1 MSLKVKIWLGMLS
14 IYTVWGSTYLA
25 IRFAVETL
33 PPFLMAATR
42 HLTAGL
48 IIFTWMRL
56 SGAPKPTVKQWKTTG
71 VVGLFLLLGGNGFV
85 SWAEQHVVSG
95 VAAVLVGSV
104 PLWIVLFDSFRQG
117 GRRPSWQTV
126 AGALIGFAGIVIL
139 INPLGQGDSSQSIHK
154 MGALMLLIA
163 ALSWSIG
170 SIYSRENHDNM
181 PKQPMLASGMELIV
195 GGAGLLVTGTIF
207 GEWSKLNL
215 AAISSN
221 SLLGLGYLIVFG
233 SLVGFAS
240 YSWLL
245 GVAPTPL
252 VSTYA
257 YVNPLVAVVLGNLL
271 AQEPLN
277 LRIILATLLIVG
289 AVVMINTTSALRVI
303 RSPASSARKPAPVS
317 KNPSTPISVASDGC
331 SASED

>member
-1 MSLKVKIWLGMLS
+1 
-14 IYTVWGSTYLA
+14 
-25 IRFAVETL
+25 
-33 PPFLMAATR
+33 MAATR
-42 HLTAGL
+42 NLTAGL
-48 IIFTWMRL
+48 IIYAWMRL
-56 SGAPKPTVKQWKTTG
+56 SGAPKPTLKQWKTTG
-71 VVGLFLLLGGNGFV
+71 FVGIFLLLSGNGFV

-95 VAAVLVGSV
+95 AAAVLVGSV
-104 PLWIVLFDSFRQG
+104 PLWIVMLDSFRPG
-117 GRRPSWQTV
+117 GRRPAWQTA
-126 AGALIGFAGIVIL
+126 AGALVGFAGIVIL
-139 INPLGQGDSSQSIHK
+139 INPFSRGDSSESIPIV
-154 MGALMLLIA
+154 GALVLLLA

-170 SIYSRENHDNM
+170 SIYSRENHESM

-195 GGAGLLVTGTIF
+195 GGAGLLATGTIF
-207 GEWSKLNL
+207 GEWGKLNL
-215 AAISSN
+215 AAVSLN

-245 GVAPTPL
+245 GVAPTSL

-289 AVVMINTTSALRVI
+289 AVILINTTRATRVI
-303 RSPASSARKPAPVS
+303 RSPIASAKKPPLIGGTPATPQVPV
-317 KNPSTPISVASDGC
+317 SDGC
-331 SASED
+331 SAGED